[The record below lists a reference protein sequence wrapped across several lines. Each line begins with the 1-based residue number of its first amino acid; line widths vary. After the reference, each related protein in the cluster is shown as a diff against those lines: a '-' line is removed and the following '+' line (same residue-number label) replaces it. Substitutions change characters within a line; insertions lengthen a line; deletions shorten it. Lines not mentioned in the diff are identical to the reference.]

1 MGMPET
7 AFTLFPFRV
16 IEKRELGL
24 KRLGS
29 PGSRGTMRCW
39 LPKSML
45 SNLSQEETFR
55 LLPLDPK
62 HTRGALREP

>member
-16 IEKRELGL
+16 IERRELGL

-29 PGSRGTMRCW
+29 PGTMKCW

-55 LLPLDPK
+55 LLPLDQSIRGK
-62 HTRGALREP
+62 H